1 MRNTIMMNRF
11 CDAKDRFYDYQNFC
25 ERMALM
31 QSRYKKQPI
40 KEYPYLKNREK
51 KKTMAKELQDKINF
65 DMNILLNKMRDW
77 EKNHRQYH
85 PKNQKFFPLPTSLRL
100 STTSQRQHHIDTENK
115 LMFKRIQ
122 SAKGCYS
129 NDKFKKDYEKVKYY
143 REQLMKNSRYTNP
156 CLTYVTPHT
165 YEKKLYKYIQKKEDE
180 KKEKEL
186 LGVTNINNFT
196 TGINNNKRMK
206 KGNTTKI
213 VVDADADNKKETTN
227 YNITTVNQTYGNS
240 NNNNNNN
247 EFTFT
252 DDDDSSSVSVS
263 YNNDDIDP
271 KNKSFDISD
280 ESINDDNNSVKESQI
295 SNKEYE

>member
-1 MRNTIMMNRF
+1 
-11 CDAKDRFYDYQNFC
+11 
-25 ERMALM
+25 MALM

-196 TGINNNKRMK
+196 TGINNNYNKKK

-213 VVDADADNKKETTN
+213 VVDADNNKNNKETTN

-240 NNNNNNN
+240 NTNNV
-247 EFTFT
+247 FT
-252 DDDDSSSVSVS
+252 DDDDNSSSVSVS

-280 ESINDDNNSVKESQI
+280 ESINDNDDNNSVKESQI
-295 SNKEYE
+295 SNNEY

>member
-1 MRNTIMMNRF
+1 MMNRF

-165 YEKKLYKYIQKKEDE
+165 YEKKLYKYIEKKEDE

-196 TGINNNKRMK
+196 CEMNRKNNKK
-206 KGNTTKI
+206 KVHTKI
-213 VVDADADNKKETTN
+213 IVDANEKKNKETTT
-227 YNITTVNQTYGNS
+227 YNITTVNQTYGNT
-240 NNNNNNN
+240 NNNNN
-247 EFTFT
+247 EFSE
-252 DDDDSSSVSVS
+252 DDSSSVSVS
-263 YNNDDIDP
+263 YNDDNDT

-280 ESINDDNNSVKESQI
+280 DSDNDNNDNDSVKVSKI
-295 SNKEYE
+295 STD

>member
-1 MRNTIMMNRF
+1 
-11 CDAKDRFYDYQNFC
+11 
-25 ERMALM
+25 MALM
-31 QSRYKKQPI
+31 QSRKKQPI

-180 KKEKEL
+180 KKEKQL

-196 TGINNNKRMK
+196 TGINNNNNKKNK

-213 VVDADADNKKETTN
+213 VVDADNNNKNNKETTN

-240 NNNNNNN
+240 NN
-247 EFTFT
+247 EFT
-252 DDDDSSSVSVS
+252 DDDDNSSSVSVS

-280 ESINDDNNSVKESQI
+280 ESINDNDDNNSVKESQI
-295 SNKEYE
+295 SNNEY

>member
-1 MRNTIMMNRF
+1 
-11 CDAKDRFYDYQNFC
+11 
-25 ERMALM
+25 MALM

-65 DMNILLNKMRDW
+65 DRNILLNKMRDW
-77 EKNHRQYH
+77 TKNHRQYH

-100 STTSQRQHHIDTENK
+100 STTRQRQHHIDTENK
-115 LMFKRIQ
+115 LMLKRIQ

-129 NDKFKKDYEKVKYY
+129 NEKFKKDYEKVKYY

-196 TGINNNKRMK
+196 TGINNNYNKKK

-213 VVDADADNKKETTN
+213 VVDADNNKNNKETTN
-227 YNITTVNQTYGNS
+227 YNITTVNQTY
-240 NNNNNNN
+240 NNNN
-247 EFTFT
+247 ELS
-252 DDDDSSSVSVS
+252 DDDDNSSSVTVS
-263 YNNDDIDP
+263 YNDDINT

-280 ESINDDNNSVKESQI
+280 ESVNDDNDNNSVKVSEI
-295 SNKEYE
+295 SNE